1 MEIDT
6 AAPTPTTPP
15 TLAELAEDIRAA
27 RAEVRALRAA
37 PVIVTDLLSARQTL
51 LRAMEAYA
59 DELTV
64 RRLPIPPQLRDDL
77 RLQRDI
83 RRQPNGRSWPRFG

>member
-1 MEIDT
+1 MEN
-6 AAPTPTTPP
+6 AAASAPMRSP
-15 TLAELAEDIRAA
+15 TLAELAANIRVARQLVAA
-27 RAEVRALRAA
+27 MRVA
-37 PVIVTDLLSARQTL
+37 PVVQPMLLSAREAL

-59 DELTV
+59 LELTA

-83 RRQPNGRSWPRFG
+83 GRHPTARSF

>member
-1 MEIDT
+1 MEND
-6 AAPTPTTPP
+6 AGASTPMRSPS
-15 TLAELAEDIRAA
+15 LAELAANIRVARQLVAA
-27 RAEVRALRAA
+27 MRVA
-37 PVIVTDLLSARQTL
+37 PVVQPMLLSARQAL

-59 DELTV
+59 LELTA

-83 RRQPNGRSWPRFG
+83 GRHPTGRSS